1 MRQFAARHLP
11 TGHTLP
17 TAEWERRHRGILVIL
32 WVLALALPLYGILR
46 GHALAHDTV
55 GGATL
60 LATAVLASRERPRH
74 AVSSALASLGLCM
87 ACGLAVHLA
96 DGAIEA
102 HFMFFVVIIIVSL
115 YEDWRPFLIAIAFV
129 VLHHGVVGVFDRA
142 SAYNHPGNPWG
153 LAAIHGAFV
162 LAASIAAVV
171 SWRLNEDLRTQ
182 ARQASEQA
190 RASDDRFRG
199 VFEDGPVCMA
209 LIGADG
215 PSRGTLRRVNR
226 TLCER
231 FGYSE
236 GELAGSPMSV
246 LFDSAGETHLRL
258 AIDDLVAGRVK
269 VFHDELALH
278 DRAQETFD
286 GRLSMSLVA
295 GSGSSGDVIVRIE
308 DITER
313 NRLGRELRDLA
324 DLDPLTGLFN
334 RRRFGRELA
343 SQLEGASRGGRGGA
357 VVLIDLDDF
366 QEINSSLGRQGG
378 DQMLLAAGRAL
389 SDRMRRTDIV
399 ARLSGDTFAVL
410 IPAVNAELAEFVGH
424 SLVERVAERTVH
436 RKGSATRHVTASV
449 GVVLYAQHT
458 ELTADRLLSDAGLAL
473 DEARVLGGNCCVV
486 RSAKQAADGRA
497 GGRLS
502 SQDQVRPAFD
512 EDRLVLY
519 AQPMLDIKAGEITRY
534 ELLVRMLDENDEVIL
549 PSAFLPAAE
558 RRGTIGTIDRWVIR
572 EAIALLERRPPTA
585 DRVRLQ
591 VNVSARSLS
600 DPGFVDYLRG
610 ELMATDADAAE
621 LVLEITETAAIANID
636 DARQLLKSISELGC
650 GVTLDDVGADLASNH
665 HLGDLPFDEVKIDG
679 HFIRNLTTNPGDLVL
694 VETIVRLSRG
704 LGKRTLAEYV
714 EDAAT
719 LKLIRDVGVDY
730 AQGHYVGKP
739 APAQRLI
746 CGAGSARP

>member
-1 MRQFAARHLP
+1 
-11 TGHTLP
+11 
-17 TAEWERRHRGILVIL
+17 
-32 WVLALALPLYGILR
+32 
-46 GHALAHDTV
+46 
-55 GGATL
+55 
-60 LATAVLASRERPRH
+60 
-74 AVSSALASLGLCM
+74 
-87 ACGLAVHLA
+87 
-96 DGAIEA
+96 
-102 HFMFFVVIIIVSL
+102 VV
-115 YEDWRPFLIAIAFV
+115 
-129 VLHHGVVGVFDRA
+129 DRA

-171 SWRLNEDLRTQ
+171 SWRLNEDLRAQ

-190 RASDDRFRG
+190 RESDDRFRG

-209 LIGADG
+209 LIGASG

-226 TLCER
+226 TLCEK
-231 FGYSE
+231 FGFTE

-246 LFDSAGETHLRL
+246 LFDHADEARLRL
-258 AIDDLVAGRVK
+258 AIDDLVAGRAK
-269 VFHDELALH
+269 VFHDELALQ

-343 SQLEGASRGGRGGA
+343 SQLEGARRGGRGGA
-357 VVLIDLDDF
+357 VILIDLDNF
-366 QEINSSLGRQGG
+366 QEINDSLGRHVG
-378 DQMLLAAGRAL
+378 DQLLLAAGRAF

-399 ARLSGDTFAVL
+399 ARLGGDAFAVL
-410 IPAVNAELAEFVGH
+410 IPAVNAELAEFVGR
-424 SLVERVAERTVH
+424 SLVDHAERAVY
-436 RKGSATRHVTASV
+436 RKGSATRHATASV

-458 ELTADRLLSDAGLAL
+458 ELTAERLLSDAGLAL
-473 DEARVLGGNCCVV
+473 DEARAAGGNRCVV
-486 RSAKQAADGRA
+486 RSAEQAADGRA
-497 GGRLS
+497 AAKS
-502 SQDQVRPAFD
+502 SSPDRVQPAFD

-519 AQPMLDIKAGEITRY
+519 AQPMLDIKAGAITRY
-534 ELLVRMLDENDEVIL
+534 ELLVRMLDDNDEVIL

-558 RRGTIGTIDRWVIR
+558 RRGTIGAIDRWVIR
-572 EAIALLERRPPTA
+572 EAITLLERRPQNA

-600 DPGFVDYLRG
+600 DPGFLDYLRG

-636 DARQLLKSISELGC
+636 DARHLLKSISELGC
-650 GVTLDDVGADLASNH
+650 GVALDDVGADLASNH
-665 HLGDLPFDEVKIDG
+665 HLGNLPFDEVKIDG
-679 HFIRNLTTNPGDLVL
+679 QFIRNLTTNPGDLVL

-704 LGKRTLAEYV
+704 LGKRTRAEYV

-719 LKLIRDVGVDY
+719 LKLIGDVGVDY